1 MLKRFIGKIWRLTP
15 HGLRVFVIRA
25 SQKKFTV
32 SVGAIILNEENKVLL
47 LDHVLR
53 PQSGWG
59 IPGGFIEPYEQPI
72 EGIRREILEETG
84 IELENIEMQWVRTI
98 RKHIEIIYLARGK
111 GNAEVR
117 TREIHSLGWF
127 SVEEMPEKMSETQ
140 KRMVLKVFE
149 DNKL

>member
-1 MLKRFIGKIWRLTP
+1 MTP
-15 HGLRVFVIRA
+15 HGLRVFLIRA

-32 SVGAIILNEENKVLL
+32 SVGAIVLNEENKVLL

-59 IPGGFIEPYEQPI
+59 IPGGFIDPYEQPLDAI
-72 EGIRREILEETG
+72 KRELKEETG

-98 RKHIEIIYLARGK
+98 RKHIEIIYLAHGK
-111 GNAEVR
+111 GLAEVR
-117 TREIHSLGWF
+117 TREIHSLDWF
-127 SVEEMPEKMSETQ
+127 SIDEIPETMSEIQ
-140 KRMVLKVFE
+140 KRMVRKVFE